1 MSKKL
6 KDLKQRRA
14 TVATEMRSL
23 NDSVAEGTEWTG
35 EQRGK
40 WDSMKTEIRSLD
52 DSIER
57 EEQLRDNEQRYV
69 EGSHEERSQQQAR
82 EQGAQTPDELR
93 SQAFMNLMRN
103 GLENLSPEE
112 RSAVAELRAQAAGSN
127 TQGGYTVPTTLLNRV
142 IEAQRAF
149 GGIESVSQI
158 ITTDSGSEIA
168 WPTSDGS
175 TDEGELVGE
184 NSDAGEKDV
193 EFGMGQMGAHK
204 LTSKIIRVSLE
215 LLQDSG
221 LDLEAYLAQRI
232 ATRIGRARAKLLV
245 RGTGAGT
252 PLQPKGLEASTS
264 IGAVTAAA
272 GKVVFKDVNALIHS
286 IDPAYRASAQFRIAF
301 NDKTLQNLEDLE
313 DGQGR
318 PIWLPGVDAGAPATI
333 LKYKYVIDQAIA
345 DIAAG
350 AKFMHAGDFNQFVIR
365 NVRAIV
371 IRRLVERYAE
381 YDQVGFLAFQ
391 RFGCVLQDTSA
402 IKSLTGKAA

>member
-1 MSKKL
+1 MKRL

-14 TVATEMRSL
+14 TLATEMRSL

-40 WDSMKTEIRSLD
+40 WDTMKTEIRALD
-52 DSIER
+52 ESIER
-57 EEQLRDNEQRYV
+57 EELLRESEQRFV
-69 EGSHEERSQQQAR
+69 EDSQEERSQRQTR
-82 EQGAQTPDELR
+82 EQGTQTPDELR
-93 SQAFMNLMRN
+93 SSAFLNLLRN

-112 RSAVAELRAQAAGSN
+112 RSAVAELRAQGSGN

-142 IEAQRAF
+142 LEAQKAF
-149 GGIESVSQI
+149 GGIEGVSQI

-168 WPTSDGS
+168 WPTSDGAS
-175 TDEGELVGE
+175 DEGELVGE
-184 NSDAGEKDV
+184 NTDAGEKDIA
-193 EFGMGQMGAHK
+193 FGIDQMGAHK
-204 LTSKIIRVSLE
+204 LTSKIIRIPLE

-221 LDLEAYLAQRI
+221 LDLEGYVAQRI

-245 RGTGAGT
+245 RGTGVGT
-252 PLQPKGLEASTS
+252 PLQPKGLKTAASV
-264 IGAVTAAA
+264 GATTAAA

-286 IDPAYRASAQFRIAF
+286 IDPAYRSAAQFRIAF

-333 LKYKYVIDQAIA
+333 LKYKYVIDQAID
-345 DIAAG
+345 DIAADT
-350 AKFMHAGDFNQFVIR
+350 KFMYAGDFNQFVIR

-381 YDQVGFLAFQ
+381 FDQVGFLAFQ

-402 IKSLTGKAA
+402 IKALAGKAA